1 MTAEG
6 HGQSQEETLK
16 ILFGV
21 VVGVMIC
28 AQASLARQQGCDG
41 GGKLETGLASAAD
54 LVPWLSCWWPDGQ
67 EGLPA
72 AEEMG
77 LR

>member
-1 MTAEG
+1 
-6 HGQSQEETLK
+6 
-16 ILFGV
+16 
-21 VVGVMIC
+21 MIC
-28 AQASLARQQGCDG
+28 AQASLGRQRGCDG

-54 LVPWLSCWWPDGQ
+54 LVTWLPCWWPDGQ